1 MTKMVQIIIELN
13 AKYLILNTRLMP
25 FRSIISLLLYLLF
38 VPLIHLKTRL
48 QFVKKNLSFLLRTKV
63 NL

>member
-25 FRSIISLLLYLLF
+25 LRSRISLLLDLLF

-48 QFVKKNLSFLLRTKV
+48 QFVKKIYHFFCEQK
-63 NL
+63 